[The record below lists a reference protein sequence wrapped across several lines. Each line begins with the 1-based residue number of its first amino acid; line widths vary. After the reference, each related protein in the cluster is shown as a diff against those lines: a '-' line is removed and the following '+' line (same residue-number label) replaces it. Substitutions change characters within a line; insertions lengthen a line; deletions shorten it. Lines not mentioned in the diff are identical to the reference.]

1 MGRTR
6 RAQTRIRRRTWL
18 AATSVVGLLV
28 GSAAVAPQEP
38 APAVTLAP
46 GQVVALAGTAMLWVV
61 DDQGV
66 AHFASDPGALA
77 GRVVDWQRRTDV
89 TLPQLRTLPRGE
101 PWLTAAF
108 VRIREDVFLPQWPAG
123 AGPPA
128 PPTLLRIR
136 SLDDL
141 ALLGVNGTNYTDLVI
156 EAPAWEQRYDALL
169 ARATLDGD
177 LVFPEPMPTP
187 TPTPDVEFPL

>member
-1 MGRTR
+1 
-6 RAQTRIRRRTWL
+6 
-18 AATSVVGLLV
+18 
-28 GSAAVAPQEP
+28 
-38 APAVTLAP
+38 VTLAP

-61 DDQGV
+61 DGQGT
-66 AHFASDPGALA
+66 AHFVGDPGALA

-89 TLPQLRTLPRGE
+89 NLPQLRTLPRGE

-108 VRIREDVFLPQWPAG
+108 VRIKDDVFLPLWLAN

-141 ALLGVNGTNYTDLVI
+141 ALLGVNETNYTDLVL
-156 EAPAWEQRYDALL
+156 EVAAWEQRYAAAL
-169 ARATLDGD
+169 ARATFDGD

-187 TPTPDVEFPL
+187 TPTPDVEIPF